1 MYEQLRAYSA
11 DLRSRVAAAR
21 GQPDAPRAQVA
32 QHFGVSVSFI
42 TKLLRRQR
50 TSGSLAPKPATGGR
64 PRGLDAPVRARLVA
78 QVRAQPDATL
88 AELRAWLRPETG
100 HTVGVVWRALAGHD
114 LRRTKEP
121 FTPPGATRPA
131 S

>member
-1 MYEQLRAYSA
+1 MRAYSA
-11 DLRSRVAAAR
+11 DLRSRVAAAC
-21 GQPDAPRAQVA
+21 GQPDTPRAQVA
-32 QHFGVSVSFI
+32 QRFGVSLSFI

-64 PRGLDAPVRARLVA
+64 PRCLEAPVQARLVA

-88 AELRAWLRPETG
+88 AELQTWLRTEAGRTVC
-100 HTVGVVWRALAGHD
+100 VGVVWRVLAEHN
-114 LRRTKEP
+114 LRRKKKP
-121 FTPPGATRPA
+121 STPPSATHPA

>member
-1 MYEQLRAYSA
+1 M
-11 DLRSRVAAAR
+11 AAAR

-32 QHFGVSVSFI
+32 QRFGISVSFI
-42 TKLLRRQR
+42 TKFLRRQR

-64 PRGLDAPVRARLVA
+64 PRGLDAPVRAHRYG
-78 QVRAQPDATL
+78 RAQPDATL
-88 AELRAWLRPETG
+88 AELQAWLRPEAG

-114 LRRTKEP
+114 LRRTKGP
-121 FTPPGATRPA
+121 FTPPGAIRPA

>member
-1 MYEQLRAYSA
+1 MQPRGGGPWPAGRASGASSSA
-11 DLRSRVAAAR
+11 FWRKCFVHYQVFTSAKNQRFAGSQAGHGRAAAR
-21 GQPDAPRAQVA
+21 PGRTGT
-32 QHFGVSVSFI
+32 GV
-42 TKLLRRQR
+42 
-50 TSGSLAPKPATGGR
+50 PGG
-64 PRGLDAPVRARLVA
+64 L

-88 AELRAWLRPETG
+88 AELQAWLRPEAG